1 MHNKQDG
8 KMHSKMAAAW
18 LLRGSLMLALS
29 AGSCVYSQAADD
41 VAQVK
46 PAPAPQGELSPQANY
61 VLRCLGCHRPDG
73 AGSPVGGIPDFNNY
87 VASFA
92 ETERGREYLMHV
104 PGVVGAS
111 LSDNEIAEVMNYIMQ
126 RWGGTSLRANF
137 QPFSAEEV
145 ARLRQT
151 DVGDVVKYRR
161 IVVAE
166 LQAMGLPVAD
176 YPWP

>member
-1 MHNKQDG
+1 MHTKKFAPMPVRPLNG
-8 KMHSKMAAAW
+8 W
-18 LLRGSLMLALS
+18 LLRGSLLLALS

-41 VAQVK
+41 VTQIK

-73 AGSPVGGIPDFNNY
+73 AGSPAGGIPDFNNY

-151 DVGDVVKYRR
+151 NVGDVVKYRR